1 MEIKVRKIVALILCI
16 CICVTSISADAKTK
30 KVTGKD
36 GKYITWNYDKDTKTL
51 TFSGKGP
58 ISDFE
63 MDGHG
68 SEPEWYVWN
77 EQTEHIVVEEGITSV
92 IVEMDYIY
100 ITAGNTFEILD
111 WLKGRSE
118 NFNAIKQAVLK
129 GTNYIGVSAGAMIAG
144 TDIEL
149 AYEFDKNFVTLKDLS
164 GLGLY
169 EGTIIPHYGKRE
181 FNRLKKSL
189 GKKIDMYKNMF
200 SISDKDCIVM
210 EAERPF
216 K

>member
-1 MEIKVRKIVALILCI
+1 MKIVKKVNGNLGELILSSKGFESSSGTKILSRALKRCQAI
-16 CICVTSISADAKTK
+16 KKNNKIMLFSYPDYNTEKQYIDACLKIGFRK
-30 KVTGKD
+30 ENIYV
-36 GKYITWNYDKDTKTL
+36 YEKDTSPSL
-51 TFSGKGP
+51 
-58 ISDFE
+58 
-63 MDGHG
+63 
-68 SEPEWYVWN
+68 
-77 EQTEHIVVEEGITSV
+77 

-181 FNRLKKSL
+181 FNRLKRSL

>member
-1 MEIKVRKIVALILCI
+1 
-16 CICVTSISADAKTK
+16 
-30 KVTGKD
+30 
-36 GKYITWNYDKDTKTL
+36 
-51 TFSGKGP
+51 
-58 ISDFE
+58 
-63 MDGHG
+63 
-68 SEPEWYVWN
+68 
-77 EQTEHIVVEEGITSV
+77 
-92 IVEMDYIY
+92 MDYIY

-181 FNRLKKSL
+181 FNRLKRSL

>member
-1 MEIKVRKIVALILCI
+1 MKIVKKVNRNLGELVLSSKGFESSSGTKILSKALKRCQ
-16 CICVTSISADAKTK
+16 ATK
-30 KVTGKD
+30 KNNKIMLFSYPDYYTEKQ
-36 GKYITWNYDKDTKTL
+36 YIDSCLQIGFRKEDIYVYKKDTRPSL
-51 TFSGKGP
+51 
-58 ISDFE
+58 IME
-63 MDGHG
+63 M
-68 SEPEWYVWN
+68 N
-77 EQTEHIVVEEGITSV
+77 
-92 IVEMDYIY
+92 YIY
-100 ITAGNTFEILD
+100 ITAGNTYEILD
-111 WLKGRSE
+111 WLKERSE
-118 NFNAIKQAVLK
+118 DFNAIKQAVLK
-129 GTNYIGVSAGAMIAG
+129 GTNYIGVSGGAMIAG

-149 AYEFDKNFVTLKDLS
+149 ACEFDKNFVSLKDLS